1 MAFKLPLR
9 KIFHKHV
16 PGAPRFSLVLSW
28 PMVGALSLI
37 LVACVGWSFFMGYM
51 VGKGQNP
58 ETQLEAMTGI
68 KLAGDKPEAS
78 SEEIPELEEPVLDKQ
93 ENVSEE
99 EAYPF
104 NKPEGRNTEAWPS
117 AEKPSASETA
127 PAVMASK
134 KDMPRPKRDK
144 AENVSVRENGRYDYL
159 FQVAAYKSLADANKL
174 RANLEKAGYRAAV
187 QKSGKVQLVTVR
199 LRGSGQDV
207 KKLSDKLATYKL
219 GKPMQLSRKPLE
231 SGKAAR
237 GGK

>member
-16 PGAPRFSLVLSW
+16 PGVPRFSFVLSW

-68 KLAGDKPEAS
+68 KLAGDKKDAS
-78 SEEIPELEEPVLDKQ
+78 SEDIPELEEPALARQ
-93 ENVSEE
+93 ESVSGE

-104 NKPEGRNTEAWPS
+104 NKPEGKDTEAWPGG
-117 AEKPSASETA
+117 EKAPAVETA
-127 PAVMASK
+127 PAAIASK
-134 KDMPRPKRDK
+134 KDAPRPKREK
-144 AENVSVRENGRYDYL
+144 VENSPVSENERYDYL

-174 RANLEKAGYRAAV
+174 RSNLEKTGYRAAV

-199 LRGSGQDV
+199 LRGNGQDV
-207 KKLSDKLATYKL
+207 KKLSDKLATFKL
-219 GKPMQLSRKPLE
+219 GKPMQLSKKPL
-231 SGKAAR
+231 GAKKTAR